1 MKFGEKL
8 RLLRQKK
15 GLSQTILGEMLNVQ
29 HSHVGRL
36 ERGEK
41 TPNVA
46 MVLKLAE
53 IFGVTTDLLIR
64 DEMELDDN

>member
-8 RLLRQKK
+8 RWLRRKK
-15 GLSQTILGEMLNVQ
+15 GLSLMELGELLEVH

-36 ERGEK
+36 EKGEK

-53 IFGVTTDLLIR
+53 IFGVTTDWLIR